1 MPMLPEAFATLFD
14 LLLVV
19 IGFSLIVVVHE
30 LGHFLA
36 ARWAKI
42 RVLAFAVGFGPALV
56 SWRKGLGLRRGSSE
70 PEYLDKLSEALQGQS
85 GRIEEAR
92 AEFSKTVSPTEYRI
106 NVLPLGGY
114 VRMLGQED
122 LNPGAVSAAPD
133 SYQSVAPW
141 KRMVVISAG
150 VIFNIIAA
158 AVMFVLVFMIGL
170 QVEPA
175 KIGPI
180 DPGSPA
186 DRAGLMTGDEVISVD
201 GKTMQ
206 RFDDLALSVAMASPG
221 EELEFVVRRPGV
233 EAPVSVSVEPQPGRL
248 TGMLEIGAGP
258 AQTARVGS
266 PEAASARALV
276 QAELERR
283 GFAGVEPGMRVVRAE
298 TNGRVFGEIAGYAD
312 LLGVYDASGGE
323 TVSLT
328 FVADDGREVVV
339 ETEPEPEFQVGLVET
354 RNGWVEVRHLAGL
367 TPVLRV
373 TPDTEPAQGLA
384 AGDVFAR
391 LGSADFPGIARG
403 LSEIRGNRNRP
414 IELRVL
420 RGAPVGE
427 PFAGES
433 VAIDAKVNPNGTI
446 GFSFDDTR
454 LVNTLLTPGPKVHRS
469 VLDEAPTAQA
479 AEDLGVRPGDRIV
492 AVDGETVA
500 TLGDVRRILVER
512 TWGATEAVEISLTM
526 AAAPVTGAE
535 GSSGPVYDATL
546 VLSPEQ
552 AGELAELGWRPPISA
567 GFFAFEQRELKA
579 GNPVE
584 AFAMGARETRRVMIS
599 AYVTFARLFQGT
611 IKVEHLKGPVGIAHI
626 GTLVAG
632 RGIVWLV
639 FFLALISVNLAVIN
653 FLPLPIVDGGQFL
666 MLVYEAI
673 ARKPVPIPVQNGLT
687 LVGLAMIGTVF
698 LVVTFN
704 DVRALFGI

>member
-1 MPMLPEAFATLFD
+1 MPTLPEAFATLFD

-42 RVLAFAVGFGPALV
+42 RVLAFAVGFGPAIL
-56 SWRKGLGLRRGSSE
+56 SWRKGIGLRRGSTE
-70 PEYLDKLSEALQGQS
+70 PEYLDQLSKALEGQS

-92 AEFSKTVSPTEYRI
+92 AEFGKAVSPTEYRL

-122 LNPGAVSAAPD
+122 LNPGATSAAPD

-158 AVMFVLVFMIGL
+158 AAMFVMVFMAGL
-170 QVEPA
+170 RVEPA
-175 KIGPI
+175 VIGPV

-186 DRAGLMTGDEVISVD
+186 DRAGLQTGDEIISVN

-206 RFDDLALSVAMASPG
+206 RFDDLALSVAMASRG
-221 EELEFVVRRPGV
+221 EELEFLVQRPGT
-233 EAPVSVSVEPQPGRL
+233 EAPLGLSVEPQPGRL
-248 TGMLEIGAGP
+248 TGLLEIGAGP
-258 AQTARVGS
+258 AQTARLS
-266 PEAASARALV
+266 DPETESGRTLFRK
-276 QAELERR
+276 ELERR
-283 GFAGVEPGMRVVRAE
+283 GLAGVEPGMRVVRAQS
-298 TNGRVFGEIAGYAD
+298 GDRVFGDIASYGD
-312 LLGVYDASGGE
+312 LLGVYRSSEGE
-323 TVSLT
+323 PVTLT
-328 FVADDGREVVV
+328 FSDDEGREVVV
-339 ETEPEPEFQVGLVET
+339 RTEPEPAFQVGLVET
-354 RNGWVEVRHLAGL
+354 RTGWVEVRHLAGL

-373 TPDTEPAQGLA
+373 TPDSDAAQGLQ
-384 AGDVFAR
+384 AGDIFAR
-391 LGSADFPGIARG
+391 LGSAEYPGIARG

-420 RGAPVGE
+420 RGSPVGG
-427 PFAGES
+427 PFEGES
-433 VAIDAKVNPNGTI
+433 VQLTAKVTPKGTI

-454 LVNTLLTPGPKVHRS
+454 LVNTLLTPAPNLHRS
-469 VLDEAPTAQA
+469 VLDEAPTQQPGD
-479 AEDLGVRPGDRIV
+479 DLRVRPGDRILE
-492 AVDGETVA
+492 VDGRAVQ
-500 TLGDVRRILVER
+500 TLGDVRRMLIER
-512 TWGATEAVEISLTM
+512 TRGTTEPVGIRLTM
-526 AAAPVTGAE
+526 AAAPILGETGSE
-535 GSSGPVYDATL
+535 GPVYESTL
-546 VLSPEQ
+546 RLTPEQ
-552 AGELAELGWRPPISA
+552 AGELAELGWRPPVPA
-567 GFFAFEQRELKA
+567 GFFAFEQRLLKA
-579 GNPVE
+579 GDPVE
-584 AFAMGARETRRVMIS
+584 AFAMGARETRRVMAS

-626 GTLVAG
+626 GTLIAD
-632 RGIVWLV
+632 RGLVWLV

-666 MLVYEAI
+666 MLVYEAV
-673 ARKPVPIPVQNGLT
+673 ARRPVPIPVQNGLT
-687 LVGLAMIGTVF
+687 LVGLAMIGAIF

-704 DVRALFGI
+704 DVRALFGL